1 MLPLIQK
8 LESKP
13 RGFSFDGMS
22 HPLESSL
29 SNRGVWLLCFGPYL
43 FVGIARRKDHIL
55 CREAPLSHPDAG
67 SLKVLEHKTPRIC
80 GEQGSRDVVL
90 MQNLAYLSTRSG
102 EYRLGHRASLSL

>member
-13 RGFSFDGMS
+13 HGFSFDGMS

-29 SNRGVWLLCFGPYL
+29 SNRGVWLLCFGPYH
-43 FVGIARRKDHIL
+43 FVGIARRKVHIL

-67 SLKVLEHKTPRIC
+67 SLKVLKHKTPRIC

-90 MQNLAYLSTRSG
+90 MQNLAHLSTEARWPSL
-102 EYRLGHRASLSL
+102 YSPLRLSL